1 MLNNNEKKLSL
12 NCDGQQI
19 PPLSIKLIIKWIMVS
34 TIYIFFKVITF
45 VGWFIYGVLRHFQHY
60 FINQSINSIS
70 VILVAETRTTR
81 RKPPTCH
88 KSLTNNQIHLSHPTT
103 EHTKDH
109 DICACPDSHFDF
121 FITMHLIN
129 IPVKT
134 GSYLHIG
141 FREDVF

>member
-81 RKPPTCH
+81 RKPPICH
-88 KSLTNNQIHLSHPTT
+88 KSLTTIKFNSRIQQLNIQKTMTYAHAQIAILIFLSPCT
-103 EHTKDH
+103 
-109 DICACPDSHFDF
+109 
-121 FITMHLIN
+121 
-129 IPVKT
+129 
-134 GSYLHIG
+134 
-141 FREDVF
+141 